1 MLKPTIPDNEKE
13 RQKELASY
21 SILDTLPEE
30 DYDNLTA
37 IAAEICGTNISLVSL
52 LDDTRQWFKSHHGVD
67 AEETPKEIAFCAH
80 AINSPDEVFIVQ
92 DARKDDRFSDN
103 PLVTEAP
110 HVIFYAGVPLIGEKG
125 LPLGTLCVIDNTPK
139 LLSQSQINSLKAL
152 TNQVMNLMELRRTKA
167 ELEKIL
173 EETKETNRNLERFA
187 VLAAH
192 DLKSPLNNISMLT
205 KYLLDD
211 YSSNMEKEGVEWIE
225 LIQRSTKKLK
235 SLIDGLLDYNRSN
248 KILKEQK
255 AIVNLEKLKNDIEGL
270 FIVDNKCS
278 ITLNTEL
285 TQIITNRAALEQ
297 VMINLVANAVKY
309 NDKEISK
316 IDLVVSEQNG
326 TYEFSVQDNGPG
338 IAPENQEKVFQLY
351 EVMQAKDKFGQPGNG
366 IGLAT
371 VKKMVEAQG
380 GSIWIESKTGEGA
393 KFKFTIEK

>member
-103 PLVTEAP
+103 PLVTEEP

-173 EETKETNRNLERFA
+173 EETKE
-187 VLAAH
+187 
-192 DLKSPLNNISMLT
+192 K
-205 KYLLDD
+205 
-211 YSSNMEKEGVEWIE
+211 
-225 LIQRSTKKLK
+225 Q
-235 SLIDGLLDYNRSN
+235 
-248 KILKEQK
+248 
-255 AIVNLEKLKNDIEGL
+255 
-270 FIVDNKCS
+270 
-278 ITLNTEL
+278 
-285 TQIITNRAALEQ
+285 
-297 VMINLVANAVKY
+297 
-309 NDKEISK
+309 
-316 IDLVVSEQNG
+316 
-326 TYEFSVQDNGPG
+326 
-338 IAPENQEKVFQLY
+338 QE
-351 EVMQAKDKFGQPGNG
+351 P
-366 IGLAT
+366 
-371 VKKMVEAQG
+371 
-380 GSIWIESKTGEGA
+380 
-393 KFKFTIEK
+393 

>member
-103 PLVTEAP
+103 PLVTEEP

-173 EETKETNRNLERFA
+173 EETKENNRNLEQFA

-192 DLKSPLNNISMLT
+192 DLKSPLNNISLLT

-211 YSSNMEKEGVEWIE
+211 YSSNMAKEGVEWIE

-255 AIVNLEKLKNDIEGL
+255 AIVNLETLKNDIEGL

-285 TQIITNRAALEQ
+285 TQITTNRAALEQ

-380 GSIWIESKTGEGA
+380 GSIWIESETGAGA
-393 KFKFTIEK
+393 KFIFTIEK